1 VTADEGIAADWPR
14 QDRGIGVFLADDNL
28 IVREGVRALIERNAD
43 LRIVGVAE
51 DYDGVLDGCAATE
64 PQVLVTDVRMPPS
77 FRREGIDA
85 AREVRSR
92 FPGTGVVILSQY
104 DDPEYAVSLL
114 SAGSSGY
121 GYLLKDR
128 VAEGTQLA
136 DAIRSVATGGTAL
149 DPAIVAALVRP
160 VVAPGGLT
168 EAEGEL
174 LELIAEGRTIKA
186 IAALRGELPS
196 VVDAEVEEMFV
207 KLATGV
213 SAGDH
218 GALDRLRQLH
228 QAIVDGKEQGET
240 LSRLLPSGLAEKL
253 RGSQLRIG
261 ETERVTV
268 TVLMSDIRS
277 YSTIAEKADPAALAG
292 QLNRHRAAM
301 NKAILGEDGTVMQFV
316 GDAVMAV
323 FGAPFPQPD
332 HADRAVVAAAAMHAL
347 QAEINAEWRLTGLPE
362 FGLGIGLSTGPAAAA
377 LLGSA
382 ERLEYTLVGDTVNL
396 SQRLQG
402 LAAAG
407 ETVISSATMDVLT
420 VPVPLTALPAQLVKG
435 RQTPVEAFKA
445 GPPVPG
451 ALPTPA
457 GPPVSASPGALV
469 PDPAAQA
476 ESSSATASDTPH
488 GTAAAPPATA
498 PTAPGPGTTQV
509 LRQTQ
514 GIRIWKLW
522 KPLRRSPH

>member
-1 VTADEGIAADWPR
+1 VGAEEGSAGAWPR
-14 QDRGIGVFLADDNL
+14 KDPGIGVFLADDNL

-43 LRIVGVAE
+43 LRIVGVAA
-51 DYDGVLDGCAATE
+51 DYDGVLAGCAASE

-114 SAGSSGY
+114 SAGSAGY

-160 VVAPGGLT
+160 VLAPGGLT
-168 EAEGEL
+168 GTEEEL

-196 VVDAEVEEMFV
+196 AVDAEVAEVFV

-213 SAGDH
+213 SAGDRT
-218 GALDRLRQLH
+218 ALDRLRQLH

-253 RGSQLRIG
+253 RGSRLRIG

-277 YSTIAEKADPAALAG
+277 YSAIAEQADPAALAG

-301 NKAILGEDGTVMQFV
+301 NKAILGEGGTVMQFV

-332 HADRAVVAAAAMHAL
+332 HADRAVAAAAAMHAL
-347 QAEINAEWRLTGLPE
+347 QEEINAEWRRTGRPE

-407 ETVISSATMDVLT
+407 ETVISAATRDVLS

-435 RQTPVEAFKA
+435 RQTPVKAFKA
-445 GPPVPG
+445 TSEPPGTTRDGPPG
-451 ALPTPA
+451 ATQ
-457 GPPVSASPGALV
+457 
-469 PDPAAQA
+469 D
-476 ESSSATASDTPH
+476 EM
-488 GTAAAPPATA
+488 AAPLGA
-498 PTAPGPGTTQV
+498 APGPGTAQLPPPTEET
-509 LRQTQ
+509 RT
-514 GIRIWKLW
+514 WNLW
-522 KPLRRSPH
+522 KALRRSRPH